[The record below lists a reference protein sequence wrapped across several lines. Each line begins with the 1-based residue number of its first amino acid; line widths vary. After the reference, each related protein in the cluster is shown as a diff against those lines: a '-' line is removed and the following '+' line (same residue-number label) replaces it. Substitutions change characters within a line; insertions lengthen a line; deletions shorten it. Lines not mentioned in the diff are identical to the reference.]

1 VLHEAVELAGVAKTG
16 PLMPLVS
23 PLDAASRTRISAA
36 LRQMAADPI
45 AA

>member
-1 VLHEAVELAGVAKTG
+1 
-16 PLMPLVS
+16 MPLVS